1 MLFNSEGEL
10 LTELISDKLSLLK
23 ELRIDL
29 IGVNLVCGEWS
40 DLAQRFCGIIHG
52 GLRQL

>member
-1 MLFNSEGEL
+1 MLLNTEGEL
-10 LTELISDKLSLLK
+10 LTELIGDKLSLLK
-23 ELRIDL
+23 DLRIDL

-40 DLAQRFCGIIHG
+40 YLAQRFCGIIYC